1 MNDEKEDRRCRRA
14 DTRLEDRE
22 LQHLW
27 GIYVTRKKGGYF
39 INKPVI
45 WTLALVALG
54 LIVAALFVDD
64 AHAWRAV
71 GVVRDGII
79 QIFHHPADDVADPL
93 GGQGH

>member
-1 MNDEKEDRRCRRA
+1 MNDEKEDRRVRRT

-27 GIYVTRKKGGYF
+27 GIYVTSKKGGYF

-54 LIVAALFVDD
+54 LVVAALFVDD

-71 GVVRDGII
+71 AAIRDSII
-79 QIFHHPADDVADPL
+79 QILDHPADDVPHPL